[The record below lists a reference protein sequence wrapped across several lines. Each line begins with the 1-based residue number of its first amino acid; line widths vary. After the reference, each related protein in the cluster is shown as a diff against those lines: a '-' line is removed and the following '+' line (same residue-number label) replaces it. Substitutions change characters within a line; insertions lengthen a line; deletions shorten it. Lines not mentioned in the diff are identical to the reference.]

1 MARTPLGFKECK
13 QSEHEIHYIWFCLH
27 YKKPNPALSLP
38 IEQQWQ
44 WGIGGLNLPFRGE
57 GESLGRVAHHTFT
70 NLGEKTDWKLF
81 LREDQRLGLC
91 GETGWFLNPFLNH
104 NALSVRSAQSIK
116 VFEGE
121 ENNFDIQKEMGTQ
134 GVRGKFNE
142 QLWVNF

>member
-1 MARTPLGFKECK
+1 MG
-13 QSEHEIHYIWFCLH
+13 
-27 YKKPNPALSLP
+27 KKA
-38 IEQQWQ
+38 
-44 WGIGGLNLPFRGE
+44 
-57 GESLGRVAHHTFT
+57 
-70 NLGEKTDWKLF
+70 DWKLF

-121 ENNFDIQKEMGTQ
+121 ENNFDTQNEMGTQ

-142 QLWVNF
+142 QLWVNFLNWIWFSFYKKTLKIKNSQRCQKKNAIAVMLSKCDCHTAH